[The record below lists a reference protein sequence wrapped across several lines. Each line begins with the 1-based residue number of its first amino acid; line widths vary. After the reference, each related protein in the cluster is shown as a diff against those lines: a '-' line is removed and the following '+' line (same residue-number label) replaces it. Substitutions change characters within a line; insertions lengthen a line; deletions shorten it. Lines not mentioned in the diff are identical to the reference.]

1 MIIENGNIKDKE
13 IYYTIDDNIYTSN
26 RLLCSVNSLLGLQL
40 LHSIHLVKNSR
51 IYLNINNTIVP
62 CLYIA
67 YSSNG
72 FSILL
77 ANKETSTSFWISKK
91 MLYFQN
97 WVTKQDIWKQVQQ
110 SNVSL
115 VILPAWYI
123 YNTFCNKVYN
133 SKEKKYSYIM
143 QVNQYTDSKTG
154 EIKTVDYNLLN
165 NKYNIFPDITGN
177 NI

>member
-67 YSSNG
+67 YSKNG
-72 FSILL
+72 FSVMFENTQTGI
-77 ANKETSTSFWISKK
+77 TFWTSKK

-97 WVTKQDIWKQVQQ
+97 WVTLADIWKQVQDETI
-110 SNVSL
+110 SL
-115 VILPAWYI
+115 VMLPTWYVR
-123 YNTFCNKVYN
+123 NTFCRKVWN
-133 SKEKKYSYIM
+133 VKEKKYSYIM
-143 QVNQYTDSKTG
+143 QIVQYTDKYGNNKT
-154 EIKTVDYNLLN
+154 IDFNILN
-165 NKYNIFPDITGN
+165 NEYNIFPEIVS